1 MTIPLGAPVP
11 GGEGWDP
18 RGAGEARPDA
28 AVPLQPEPPATV
40 DRLTELIRLAQ
51 GYEEA
56 GRLNEAE
63 EALCRALALA
73 PEHAAALHLLG
84 VVGFRQGR
92 IDEAAALMER
102 SIAASP
108 ETALYHRNICEV
120 YRSLGRYDDAL
131 AAGHR
136 AVSLSGLASC

>member
-28 AVPLQPEPPATV
+28 AAPLQPEPPATV

-63 EALCRALALA
+63 EALPWPPSTQR
-73 PEHAAALHLLG
+73 
-84 VVGFRQGR
+84 
-92 IDEAAALMER
+92 R
-102 SIAASP
+102 SICSAS
-108 ETALYHRNICEV
+108 
-120 YRSLGRYDDAL
+120 SGFGRVESTRRRL
-131 AAGHR
+131 
-136 AVSLSGLASC
+136 